1 MPIFTNREEYTI
13 FIIFW
18 SIPGGSPTETFS
30 CSLIGG
36 FSNLRFESMAR
47 LDDWMIYWSDRST
60 KNGEVWIGG
69 CRWHLD
75 SNLRLVDLCTKNIKN
90 SHSLDMLLWTLAAR
104 LRSAVPVTSEEMRE
118 HNLGFFVS
126 TISFAKT
133 GERDGTSRN
142 FATLP
147 THFQGDAQNADNL
160 SYARTA
166 HYKDVSYKFIKKF
179 VPSSESEGCCGSA
192 GIRGP
197 GASVARCSCG
207 PSHFSQE
214 QSVLRS
220 EVNNLE

>member
-1 MPIFTNREEYTI
+1 
-13 FIIFW
+13 
-18 SIPGGSPTETFS
+18 
-30 CSLIGG
+30 
-36 FSNLRFESMAR
+36 
-47 LDDWMIYWSDRST
+47 
-60 KNGEVWIGG
+60 
-69 CRWHLD
+69 
-75 SNLRLVDLCTKNIKN
+75 
-90 SHSLDMLLWTLAAR
+90 
-104 LRSAVPVTSEEMRE
+104 MRE

-192 GIRGP
+192 GIRPPRRAGP
-197 GASVARCSCG
+197 PTGCDGRVSLPRSRTTRNVHHTSYFLPLYIGRHCAIFQSGLRKESRLTIHTNRLFSIQKAAAARLAK
-207 PSHFSQE
+207 QIE
-214 QSVLRS
+214 KIK
-220 EVNNLE
+220 